1 MEVDRKRR
9 LAAMAAASLW
19 MKDWMCR
26 KERGMQNQLYEEL
39 LDSDPEEYR
48 RLLRV
53 SREQFLQLL
62 SRVGPRIARQDTV
75 MRRAI
80 PPETRLQV
88 TLRFLAT
95 GTTLPRLCLMHLENF
110 LDHAILRLGHSSVN
124 DLIHET
130 CTALYEELKED
141 FLRTPKTEEEWLDVI
156 SGFAQKWQFPNCA
169 GALDGEHVCILKP
182 PNSGSVYFNYKKTQ

>member
-9 LAAMAAASLW
+9 LAAMAAALSCNEDESCASKRSLW

-26 KERGMQNQLYEEL
+26 KERGMQNQLYEGL

-95 GTTLPRLCLMHLENF
+95 GTSLLRLCLMHLENF
-110 LDHAILRLGHSSVN
+110 LDHAIVRLGHSSVN

-130 CTALYEELKED
+130 CTALYEDLKED
-141 FLRTPKTEEEWLDVI
+141 FSRTPKTEEE
-156 SGFAQKWQFPNCA
+156 
-169 GALDGEHVCILKP
+169 
-182 PNSGSVYFNYKKTQ
+182 